1 MANVKNATLSF
12 RWVRDAAD
20 AKRLA
25 AFFAA
30 NITPSYVSHSELQGP
45 RALAPGVWAPD
56 IGGVLE
62 RELVE
67 RIATPLD
74 PAPGET
80 TLLAAAL
87 TVDGT
92 DVGVFLVTFARTA
105 ATAFGI
111 LEDIVID
118 ARQRSKG
125 LGAAY
130 LSWIQSECRARG
142 IQRLFLESGHDNHH
156 AHEFF
161 EREGFK
167 SVSVVMMKQLD

>member
-1 MANVKNATLSF
+1 MTNAVKSSLAF

-20 AKRLA
+20 AKRVA

-56 IGGVLE
+56 IAEQLDAE
-62 RELVE
+62 ITE
-67 RIATPLD
+67 RIDTPLD

-80 TLLAAAL
+80 TVLTAAL
-87 TVDGT
+87 AVDGR

-105 ATAFGI
+105 ATAFAI

-118 ARQRSKG
+118 ANARRRG
-125 LGAAY
+125 YGAAY
-130 LSWIQSECRARG
+130 LAWIGDECRKRG
-142 IQRLFLESGHDNHH
+142 VRRLFLESGHDNHH
-156 AHEFF
+156 AHAFF
-161 EREGFK
+161 EREGFHA
-167 SVSVVMMKQLD
+167 VSVVMMKELR